1 MTLAI
6 WGWYLLTET
15 VLSLSPGPAVF
26 FVVSQALQ
34 GGRRRAV
41 WATLGILSAN
51 TLYFALSAV
60 GLGTVLAASYEL
72 FRVIKWVG
80 AAYLVYL
87 GLRTFFG
94 KGTIALAGPE
104 GEIGKT
110 ESTIRSGHERR
121 TWMRGIVMQ
130 VANPKAL
137 LFFTALLPQFIRPG
151 SSVTSQILVLGI
163 TSIVAEFIVLSTY
176 GALAGRLGVVARQPR
191 FLRTTNRISG
201 ALLVGAGAGIALA
214 SER

>member
-1 MTLAI
+1 MTSAI
-6 WGWYLLTET
+6 WGWYLLTTT

-34 GGRRRAV
+34 GGRHRAV

-60 GLGTVLAASYEL
+60 GLGAVLAASYEL
-72 FRVIKWVG
+72 FRVIKWIG

-87 GLRTFFG
+87 GVRTFVG
-94 KGTIALAGPE
+94 RGTIALSGLEDAATGMGRTPRAGH
-104 GEIGKT
+104 G
-110 ESTIRSGHERR
+110 RR

-137 LFFTALLPQFIRPG
+137 LFFTALLPQFIRTG
-151 SSVTSQILVLGI
+151 SSVTSQILLLGI

-176 GALAGRLGVVARQPR
+176 GALAGRLGVVARQPQ

-201 ALLVGAGAGIALA
+201 ALLIGAGAGIALA
-214 SER
+214 TDR